1 MVCLVAK
8 DKDEWRPYNVKQQI
22 NRPIKKRKKKRKKKG
37 RHEN

>member
-22 NRPIKKRKKKRKKKG
+22 NRPIKKRKKKKKG